1 MNKPLLLFA
10 FTLVFATPQLFAQ
23 VAQATPSSNASAA
36 AVIATMRS
44 IRAASQA
51 GDVRAWSDQ
60 VADDCIFV
68 EPTGHLQSKA
78 RHMPTSSASG
88 ALKVTSDLSDIKV
101 QQFGE
106 TAVLTY
112 IEKLT
117 AETNASMSRSVVR
130 FAEVY
135 KRKGDVWILI
145 LSSETPVPQRQA
157 IKLDAAIYDDYL
169 GEYQMAPSLIGTVSR
184 EGNRLLLKGTGWKQ
198 GYELIPFEEDK
209 FFVTEFENTE
219 IIFVRDEHGKVIQQ
233 VSRTNGQ
240 DMVAKK
246 LK

>member
-10 FTLVFATPQLFAQ
+10 FILIFATPQLSAQ
-23 VAQATPSSNASAA
+23 SRETPPSRDPSTE
-36 AVIATMRS
+36 VIATMRN

-60 VADDCIFV
+60 VADNCIFV
-68 EPTGHLQSKA
+68 EPTGHLQSKT
-78 RHMPTSSASG
+78 RHTPALAASG
-88 ALKVTSDLSDIKV
+88 ALKITSDLSDMKV
-101 QQFGE
+101 QQFGD

-112 IEKLT
+112 VEKVT
-117 AETNASMSRSVVR
+117 TEVNSNTTRSVVR

-135 KRKGDVWILI
+135 RRKGEGWMLI
-145 LSSETPVPQRQA
+145 LSTETPVPQRQA
-157 IKLDAAIYDDYL
+157 IKLDPTMCDDYL
-169 GEYQMAPSLIGTVSR
+169 GQYEIAPGLIGTVSR
-184 EGNRLLLKGTGWKQ
+184 EGNRLFLRGTGWKQ
-198 GYELIPFEEDK
+198 AYELVPFEKDK
-209 FFVTEFENTE
+209 FFVTEFEITE
-219 IIFVRDEHGKVIQQ
+219 IIFVRDDQGKVIQQ